1 MSGEDQAERGTPPDG
16 MRARTARAEQP
27 RPAGGAP
34 PPLPEAGAPASSS
47 TPKVRKQKPPPG
59 FISAGGVDMARGHAG
74 NIQPKVL
81 GAATPPPPKVVLSVE
96 TDTRRV
102 PTAPRL
108 IAGGKGDS
116 ERPPPA
122 VLAAA
127 VAAGA
132 VAAATATPGA
142 SPWGAPVASVAS
154 VAGEPAA
161 SPWGAAAVEVVD
173 KRDLPSANLPVAPPP
188 PVAPVKPKSNGWLRY
203 AVVLML
209 VLLAAGVVR
218 RVRGMGGSAE
228 VTSTPQRTVAVAPPL
243 DPEATADPTG
253 TAAARPRTLPAQAP
267 SGADPT
273 AAPSA
278 DATADPSAEVAPDPS
293 AAVVAPRPR
302 LAPPP
307 PKPKF
312 KPLFEFPEEKAKET
326 P

>member
-1 MSGEDQAERGTPPDG
+1 
-16 MRARTARAEQP
+16 
-27 RPAGGAP
+27 
-34 PPLPEAGAPASSS
+34 
-47 TPKVRKQKPPPG
+47 VRKQKPPPG
-59 FISAGGVDMARGHAG
+59 FISGGALDMARGHAG
-74 NIQPKVL
+74 NIQPKAL
-81 GAATPPPPKVVLSVE
+81 GAPTPPPKVVLSVE

-132 VAAATATPGA
+132 VVAGAPAA
-142 SPWGAPVASVAS
+142 SPWGAPAAP

-161 SPWGAAAVEVVD
+161 SPWSAAAVEVVD

-188 PVAPVKPKSNGWLRY
+188 PVVPAKQKSSGWLRY

-228 VTSTPQRTVAVAPPL
+228 APTGVPQRTVAVAPPL
-243 DPEATADPTG
+243 DPEATADPAG
-253 TAAARPRTLPAQAP
+253 TAAARPRRLAAQAP
-267 SGADPT
+267 SDGDPNAAPGTDPT
-273 AAPSA
+273 ADP
-278 DATADPSAEVAPDPS
+278 TADPSAEAPPDPT
-293 AAVVAPRPR
+293 AVVVAPRPR
-302 LAPPP
+302 AAPPP
-307 PKPKF
+307 PKPTF
-312 KPLFEFPEEKAKET
+312 KPLFELPQEKAKES

>member
-1 MSGEDQAERGTPPDG
+1 
-16 MRARTARAEQP
+16 
-27 RPAGGAP
+27 
-34 PPLPEAGAPASSS
+34 
-47 TPKVRKQKPPPG
+47 VRKQKPPPG

-74 NIQPKVL
+74 NIQPKAL

-122 VLAAA
+122 VLEAA

-132 VAAATATPGA
+132 VAGA
-142 SPWGAPVASVAS
+142 SPWGAPAAP
-154 VAGEPAA
+154 VAGEAAA

-188 PVAPVKPKSNGWLRY
+188 PVAPAKQKSSGWLRY

-218 RVRGMGGSAE
+218 RVRGMSSTAE
-228 VTSTPQRTVAVAPPL
+228 APTGNPQRTVAVAPPL

-253 TAAARPRTLPAQAP
+253 TAAARPHRVAAQAP
-267 SGADPT
+267 ADGDPN

-278 DATADPSAEVAPDPS
+278 DPTADPTADPSAEVAPDPT

-302 LAPPP
+302 VAPPP
-307 PKPKF
+307 PKPTF
-312 KPLFEFPEEKAKET
+312 KPLFELPQEKAKES

>member
-34 PPLPEAGAPASSS
+34 PPLPVAGSPASSP

-74 NIQPKVL
+74 NIQPKAL
-81 GAATPPPPKVVLSVE
+81 GAATPTPPKVVLSVE

-127 VAAGA
+127 VTAGV
-132 VAAATATPGA
+132 VAAA
-142 SPWGAPVASVAS
+142 SPWGAPAAQ

-161 SPWGAAAVEVVD
+161 SPWGTAAVEVVD

-188 PVAPVKPKSNGWLRY
+188 PVAPVEPKSNGWLRY

-228 VTSTPQRTVAVAPPL
+228 APPINPQRTIAVAPPL
-243 DPEATADPTG
+243 DPEATADRTG
-253 TAAARPRTLPAQAP
+253 TATARPRTLAAQAP

-278 DATADPSAEVAPDPS
+278 DATADPSAEVAPDPT

-302 LAPPP
+302 VAPPP

>member
-1 MSGEDQAERGTPPDG
+1 
-16 MRARTARAEQP
+16 
-27 RPAGGAP
+27 
-34 PPLPEAGAPASSS
+34 
-47 TPKVRKQKPPPG
+47 VRKQKPPPG

-74 NIQPKVL
+74 NIQPKAL

-132 VAAATATPGA
+132 VAGSTATPGA
-142 SPWGAPVASVAS
+142 SPWGTPAPAETAM
-154 VAGEPAA
+154 

-188 PVAPVKPKSNGWLRY
+188 VVVPVKQKNSGWLRY

-228 VTSTPQRTVAVAPPL
+228 APPVNPLRTVAVAPPL
-243 DPEATADPTG
+243 DPEATADPTS
-253 TAAARPRTLPAQAP
+253 TAAARSRPLTAQAP
-267 SGADPT
+267 SDADPT

-278 DATADPSAEVAPDPS
+278 EATAEPTAEPSAEATADPSAV

-302 LAPPP
+302 AAPPP
-307 PKPKF
+307 PKPTF
-312 KPLFEFPEEKAKET
+312 KPLFELPQEKAKES